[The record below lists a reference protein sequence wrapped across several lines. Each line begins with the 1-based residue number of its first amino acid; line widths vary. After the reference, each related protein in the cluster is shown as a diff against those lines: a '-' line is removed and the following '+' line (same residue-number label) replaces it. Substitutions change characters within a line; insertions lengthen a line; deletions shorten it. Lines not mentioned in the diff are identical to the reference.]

1 MDSGSAFPEVGL
13 CIIFLSQGSPSLAV
27 DLNLGGIRY
36 LKSVF
41 HIA

>member
-13 CIIFLSQGSPSLAV
+13 CIIFSQGSPSLAV
-27 DLNLGGIRY
+27 DLNLGGMHY